1 MAVQAEGFVDIDI
14 NTLESVLMRETLNCK
29 EMHLFK
35 ATLSWASAECSRREL
50 EPTPHNMRQVLGTVL
65 YLLRI
70 PTMSLDEF
78 ANVAVPERIFSP
90 QETIDIFLHYTARN
104 KPQLNYPIKPRIG
117 LLAQVLVYFL
127 LLLLMTNAVYFSVF
141 NYRGMN
147 EVKYQKQVW
156 EMAKKSTLLLEG
168 DKKISSPR

>member
-35 ATLSWASAECSRREL
+35 ATLYWASAECSRREL
-50 EPTPHNMRQVLGTVL
+50 EPTAHNMRQVLGNVL

-78 ANVAVPERIFSP
+78 ANVAVPEGILSP
-90 QETIDIFLHYTARN
+90 QETIDIFLHYTAKT

-117 LLAQVLVYFL
+117 LLAQVLRRNFYNSL
-127 LLLLMTNAVYFSVF
+127 I
-141 NYRGMN
+141 
-147 EVKYQKQVW
+147 Q
-156 EMAKKSTLLLEG
+156 
-168 DKKISSPR
+168 P

>member
-78 ANVAVPERIFSP
+78 ANVAVPEGILSP
-90 QETIDIFLHYTARN
+90 QETIDIFLHYTAKNR
-104 KPQLNYPIKPRIG
+104 PQLNYPIKPRIG
-117 LLAQVLVYFL
+117 LLAQVIYL
-127 LLLLMTNAVYFSVF
+127 
-141 NYRGMN
+141 
-147 EVKYQKQVW
+147 
-156 EMAKKSTLLLEG
+156 
-168 DKKISSPR
+168 